1 MPTRIQVNHSRLYQ
15 QRLAQACGAHAR
27 HRIYHGIVTQMITD
41 QDPVNIKYSEEY
53 DAYYNQKTNEWTES
67 KCDDP
72 TCKYC
77 ANRPERPLVD
87 K

>member
-1 MPTRIQVNHSRLYQ
+1 VQKGSL
-15 QRLAQACGAHAR
+15 
-27 HRIYHGIVTQMITD
+27 MIND
-41 QDPVNIKYSEEY
+41 EVDEKDIEYSEEH

-72 TCKYC
+72 TCEYC
-77 ANRPERPLVD
+77 INRPERPLVD